1 MKTFWDF
8 CRRYN
13 LDPNE
18 PKSWEDYELYSRQLE
33 IFQGIIRDRD
43 EREARERNQPPQRND
58 EP

>member
-1 MKTFWDF
+1 MKPFYEF

-18 PKSWEDYELYSRQLE
+18 PESWEQYEEYTRQLE
-33 IFQGIIRDRD
+33 TFQAIFRDRD
-43 EREARERNQPPQRND
+43 EREARERNQPQRND